1 MGRFDGKVALIT
13 GAARGQGRSH
23 AVRLAQEGADIVAV
37 DLAQPIQTVSYGTA
51 SQADLAETVKLV
63 EAEGRRIIACD
74 ADVRDQSRLDHVV
87 AESLHEFGRIDVI
100 CANAGI
106 ISYGRTW
113 ELTEEQWQ
121 DVIDVNL
128 TGVWHTVKASIQA
141 IISGGS
147 GGSIT
152 ITSSGAGMKG
162 FANCAHYT
170 AAKHGLIGL
179 TRSLAIEL
187 APHLIRVNAILP
199 STVRTPMVINEDTFR
214 RFRPDIAEPTLE
226 DALPRFGSMNL
237 LPTPMLEPR
246 DVSEALLWL
255 ASDEARF
262 VTGIALP
269 VDAGTLIK

>member
-63 EAEGRRIIACD
+63 EAEGRRIIARD
-74 ADVRDQSRLDHVV
+74 ADVRDQSRLDQVV
-87 AESLHEFGRIDVI
+87 AESLQEFGRIDVI

-128 TGVWHTVKASIQA
+128 TGVWHTVKASIPA
-141 IISGGS
+141 IISGGG

-187 APHLIRVNAILP
+187 APHLIRVNAVLP

-255 ASDEARF
+255 ASDEARY